1 MPKNNARLRVLV
13 VDDEED
19 FGTAVATRL
28 RRRGFEASAVFAGR
42 DALRIIQRTR
52 YDVMVLDLKMPE
64 MDGVEVL
71 REVRRLDPNL
81 QVVVLTGHGTVEA
94 GIEGMQL
101 GAADFLQKPL
111 AIENLC
117 TVIEAVAERSR
128 KGRASAHREGE
139 PA

>member
-1 MPKNNARLRVLV
+1 MPEIKDPVRVLV

-28 RRRGFEASAVFAGR
+28 RRRGFAASAVFAGR
-42 DALRIIQRTR
+42 DALRLVQETR

-81 QVVVLTGHGTVEA
+81 QVVVLTGHGTVET

-101 GAADFLQKPL
+101 GASDFLQKPV

-128 KGRASAHREGE
+128 KSRGPTRREGE
-139 PA
+139 TV